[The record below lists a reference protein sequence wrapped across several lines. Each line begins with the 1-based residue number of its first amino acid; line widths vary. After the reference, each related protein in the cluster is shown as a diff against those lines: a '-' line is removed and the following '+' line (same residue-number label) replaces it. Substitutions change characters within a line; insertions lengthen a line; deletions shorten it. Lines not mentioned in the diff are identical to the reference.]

1 MELPLNQLGDIL
13 DLEIA
18 VAEQLTSNLTAQK
31 QAIAEWDMDQLLAQV
46 EARLPLLH
54 SLDELERQRLSCL
67 DQAGCDQPVQLR
79 QLINGLPANST
90 ERRRLAILQQNSKTI
105 FTRLQTDEQYF
116 HTLMENLLAHIH
128 SALNS
133 VLPLESPVY
142 SETGAAE
149 SARPASTFFHGKA

>member
-1 MELPLNQLGDIL
+1 MESSLNQLGDIL

-31 QAIAEWDMDQLLAQV
+31 QAIADWNMDQLLAQV

-54 SLDELERQRLSCL
+54 CLDELERQRLSCL
-67 DQAGCDQPVQLR
+67 DQAGCDQPAQLR
-79 QLINGLPANST
+79 QLIKDLPANSA
-90 ERRRLAILQQNSKTI
+90 ERRRLAALQQNSKTI
-105 FTRLQTDEQYF
+105 FTRLQTDEQYV
-116 HTLMENLLAHIH
+116 HSLMENLLAHIH

-133 VLPLESPVY
+133 VLPLENPVY

-149 SARPASTFFHGKA
+149 SARPASTLFHGKA